1 MREVYVFGSWDCVGL
16 SLRSG
21 VGVGGEGVGGY
32 WSVFDVDLGRGFF
45 WEWSGC

>member
-1 MREVYVFGSWDCVGL
+1 MRGVYVFGFLDLVGL
-16 SLRSG
+16 GG
-21 VGVGGEGVGGY
+21 VGY